1 MTKPPRLLD
10 HPYYQVNW
18 GALRNAHPRAGVDEA
33 HEWAKRTLKVGDR
46 ITASR
51 CGGRSTF
58 TFDGW
63 DGRWLVSRSGRD
75 DIAPICI
82 LRINGVHVVNPG
94 IEAAMELAG
103 TVSTPLASIPP
114 DQPQ

>member
-18 GALRNAHPRAGVDEA
+18 GALRNKHPRAGVDEA
-33 HEWAKRTLKVGDR
+33 HEWAKRTLKRGDR
-46 ITASR
+46 ITVAR

-58 TFDGW
+58 TFDRWDW
-63 DGRWLVSRSGRD
+63 DGNWLISRSGRLVFAL
-75 DIAPICI
+75 IGI

-94 IEAAMELAG
+94 IEAAMALAA
-103 TVSTPLASIPP
+103 TIPP
-114 DQPQ
+114 EASCPPRS